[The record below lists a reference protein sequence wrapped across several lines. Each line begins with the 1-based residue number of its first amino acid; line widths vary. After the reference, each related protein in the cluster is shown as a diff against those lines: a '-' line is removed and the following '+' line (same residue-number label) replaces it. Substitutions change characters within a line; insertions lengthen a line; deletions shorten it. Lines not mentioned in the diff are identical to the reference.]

1 MLSHPCGF
9 TDHLNRILVVF
20 KGGDKSE
27 GIEGMVLEG
36 HVVRISQYQ
45 ITIKKMHALPQH
57 KRRDVPA
64 AGFNAYFLPPAGKAG
79 GSAAKLQ
86 QSLNARIFFYQ
97 LGNDFL
103 LPNFGPLVPTFIPKF
118 IRVGVFSV
126 KKPFLSALPLTEIL
140 SDKIKFFFH
149 HFLSGHLV
157 NKCPDW

>member
-64 AGFNAYFLPPAGKAG
+64 AGFNAYVLPPAGKSG
-79 GSAAKLQ
+79 GSAATRQ
-86 QSLNARIFFYQ
+86 QGLNARFFFYR

-103 LPNFGPLVPTFIPKF
+103 LPSFGPLVHTLIPEF

-126 KKPFLSALPLTEIL
+126 EKPFSSALPLTENL
-140 SDKIKFFFH
+140 SDQIKFFF
-149 HFLSGHLV
+149 
-157 NKCPDW
+157 